1 MSSTVGENLRLTL
14 FGQSHSPA
22 VGMTLEGV
30 PAGIALDTGKISSFL
45 ARRAPGR
52 SPLSTS
58 RREADLP
65 EFLGGLCD
73 GVTCGSPLTAI
84 IRNTDTRPG
93 DYSLFG
99 KIPRPGHADYT
110 GAVKYGGAGDPSGGG
125 HFSGRLT
132 APLCIAGAVCLQM
145 LEREG
150 ITVRS
155 HLFSLGGIADSG
167 DITKDELCPD
177 FPVLDPE
184 RGRLM
189 REAIEAARA
198 DGDSVGGVA
207 ECAVL
212 GLPAGLGDPIFGGME
227 NRVASVVFGIP
238 AVKGIEFGAGFSVAS
253 MRGSESNDAFARDG
267 DRVITKTNNCGG
279 ILGGITDGMPLV
291 FRAAFK
297 PTPSI
302 GRVQKTLD
310 ISSMSETD
318 LSIPGRHD
326 PCVVIRALPAVE
338 SAAAFA
344 VLDALLGRKKEL

>member
-155 HLFSLGGIADSG
+155 HLFRSAGSP
-167 DITKDELCPD
+167 T
-177 FPVLDPE
+177 
-184 RGRLM
+184 
-189 REAIEAARA
+189 REI
-198 DGDSVGGVA
+198 
-207 ECAVL
+207 
-212 GLPAGLGDPIFGGME
+212 
-227 NRVASVVFGIP
+227 
-238 AVKGIEFGAGFSVAS
+238 
-253 MRGSESNDAFARDG
+253 
-267 DRVITKTNNCGG
+267 
-279 ILGGITDGMPLV
+279 
-291 FRAAFK
+291 
-297 PTPSI
+297 
-302 GRVQKTLD
+302 
-310 ISSMSETD
+310 
-318 LSIPGRHD
+318 
-326 PCVVIRALPAVE
+326 
-338 SAAAFA
+338 
-344 VLDALLGRKKEL
+344 